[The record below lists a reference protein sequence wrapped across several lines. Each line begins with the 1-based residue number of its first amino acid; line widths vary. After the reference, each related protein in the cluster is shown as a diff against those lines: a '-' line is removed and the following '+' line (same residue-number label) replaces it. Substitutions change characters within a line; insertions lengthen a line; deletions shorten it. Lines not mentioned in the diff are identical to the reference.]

1 MKPLSTYQCTAT
13 PASAEQLTEA
23 DQSALC
29 AQVSNWQ
36 VVPINGISQLQRNFK
51 FDDFVQAIAFA
62 NNITEIA
69 ESNDHHPT
77 LLLSYGQVTVNW
89 WSHSIAG
96 LHHND
101 FVLAAKTD
109 EIYKAQ

>member
-1 MKPLSTYQCTAT
+1 MKPLSTYQCIAT
-13 PASAEQLTEA
+13 PASAKPLTHTEQG
-23 DQSALC
+23 ALC
-29 AQVSNWQ
+29 AKVPDWRVAQVS
-36 VVPINGISQLQRNFK
+36 GIDQLQRSFK
-51 FDDFVQAIAFA
+51 FDDFVQAMAFA
-62 NNITEIA
+62 NRISEIA

-101 FVLAAKTD
+101 FVMAAKTD
-109 EIYKAQ
+109 EIFNTQ

>member
-1 MKPLSTYQCTAT
+1 MKPLNTYQCTAT
-13 PASAEQLTEA
+13 PASAEPLTEA
-23 DQSALC
+23 EKFALC
-29 AQVSNWQ
+29 TQVPNWQ
-36 VVPINGISQLQRNFK
+36 MVAINGITQLQRNFK
-51 FDDFVQAIAFA
+51 FDNFVQAIAFA
-62 NNITEIA
+62 NNISEIA

-109 EIYKAQ
+109 EIFKPQ

>member
-13 PASAEQLTEA
+13 PASANPLTHTEQG
-23 DQSALC
+23 ALC
-29 AQVSNWQ
+29 AKVPDWRVAQVS
-36 VVPINGISQLQRNFK
+36 GIDQLQRSFK

-62 NNITEIA
+62 NRISEIA

-101 FVLAAKTD
+101 FVMAAKTD
-109 EIYKAQ
+109 EIFNTR